1 MKEFIICFTEN
12 KWYSLDI
19 SNDDFVEDYNIS
31 IINRYYTFQ
40 VSDLIREIKSKNFKT
55 IPEII
60 NIESFDKQF
69 SQKGKDLLDF
79 KKWHILKSL
88 RKEEII
94 NSQYRVSDL
103 KDFLVKIK
111 EFIDKLKED
120 SKNELK
126 RFTDIEL
133 KINEI
138 IYKTSFEGIKI
149 DREILEKKC
158 IDLHRVIYEIK
169 NEFQF
174 SDNIFQPE
182 DLSTQAHYLKNKNYR
197 ILVSIEKTVNLLRK
211 SDIICERFNKLNR
224 LTKDL
229 KTLMILKSRLGG
241 IDFVN
246 PYFVGF
252 GSITSRIIIK
262 EPSLQNLRKE
272 NRDIIVPNDGKEL
285 FYIDYS
291 QFEASILA
299 HYSSDNLLL
308 KLINADDVYSDIVI
322 KIFNTEVNEN
332 SRKEAKILFYRYLY
346 GDTFD
351 NKKEKDLK
359 RKVESYFNKFKTLIK
374 FKEDLKNEAIKNGFV
389 STQNGNI
396 RKLDLNNENIWIL
409 SHFIQSNA
417 SYIFKKAIIETFQNV
432 EKARLLIP
440 LHDGALYEICTED
453 FEKIKAEIINIFVKT
468 FQNECKTL
476 TNPQAIEQKFHNNK
490 V

>member
-19 SNDDFVEDYNIS
+19 SNDEFTEDCNITTR
-31 IINRYYTFQ
+31 NKYYTFQ
-40 VSDLIREIKSKNFKT
+40 VSDLIREVNSKKFKT
-55 IPEII
+55 IPEIV

-94 NSQYRVSDL
+94 DSHYRVSDL
-103 KDFLVKIK
+103 KDFLLKIK
-111 EFIDKLKED
+111 DFINKLKED
-120 SKNELK
+120 SDEELE
-126 RFTDIEL
+126 RFNDIEL

-149 DREILEKKC
+149 DRDILDEKC
-158 IDLHRVIYEIK
+158 IDLHRIIYDIK

-174 SDNIFQPE
+174 SYNIFQPE
-182 DLSTQAHYLKNKNYR
+182 NYETQAQYLKKKNYK
-197 ILVSIEKTVNLLRK
+197 ILVSIEKTVSLLRK
-211 SDIICERFNKLNR
+211 SDMVCERFNKLNR

-229 KTLMILKSRLGG
+229 KTLMLLKSRLGG
-241 IDFVN
+241 VNYVN

-272 NRDIIVPNDGKEL
+272 NRDIIVPKDGKEL
-285 FYIDYS
+285 FYLDYS

-299 HYSSDNLLL
+299 HCSADNEFLMLT
-308 KLINADDVYSDIVI
+308 NSADVYSDIVS
-322 KIFNTEVNEN
+322 KIYNKEVNED
-332 SRKEAKILFYRYLY
+332 SRKEAKILFYRFLY

-351 NKKEKDLK
+351 NKKELK
-359 RKVESYFNKFKTLIK
+359 KKVESYFNRFKGLIK
-374 FKEDLKNEAIKNGFV
+374 FKENLINQAIQHGYV
-389 STQNGNI
+389 SPKNGNI

-409 SHFIQSNA
+409 SHFIQSKA
-417 SYIFKKAIIETFQNV
+417 SYIFKKAIIDTFKCVNN
-432 EKARLLIP
+432 ARLLLP
-440 LHDGALYEICTED
+440 LHDGALYEIDIED
-453 FEKIKAEIINIFVKT
+453 SEKIKPQIISIFVKT
-468 FQNECKTL
+468 FQNECNLL
-476 TNPQAIEQKFHNNK
+476 TNPQAKEQKFHNN
-490 V
+490 

>member
-19 SNDDFVEDYNIS
+19 SNDEFIEDYKIS
-31 IINRYYTFQ
+31 IRNKYYTFQ
-40 VSDLIREIKSKNFKT
+40 VSDLIREIKSKNFKA
-55 IPEII
+55 IPQIV
-60 NIESFDKQF
+60 NLESFDKQF

-94 NSQYRVSDL
+94 DSQYRVSDL
-103 KDFLVKIK
+103 NFFLLKIK
-111 EFIDKLKED
+111 DFIDKLKED
-120 SKNELK
+120 SDDELT
-126 RFTDIEL
+126 RFNDIEL

-149 DREILEKKC
+149 DRDILDKKC
-158 IDLHRVIYEIK
+158 IDLHRTIYEIK
-169 NEFQF
+169 NELQF
-174 SDNIFQPE
+174 SHNIFQPE
-182 DLSTQAHYLKNKNYR
+182 NFETQAQYLKNNNYK
-197 ILVSIEKTVNLLRK
+197 ILVSIEKTISLLRK
-211 SDIICERFNKLNR
+211 SDKICERFNKLNR

-229 KTLMILKSRLGG
+229 KTLILLKSRLGG

-272 NRDIIVPNDGKEL
+272 NRDIIVPIDGKEL

-299 HYSSDNLLL
+299 HCSTDNEFL
-308 KLINADDVYSDIVI
+308 KLANTSDVYSDIVS
-322 KIFNTEVNEN
+322 KIFNIEINED

-351 NKKEKDLK
+351 NKKELK
-359 RKVESYFNKFKTLIK
+359 RKVDSYFNRFKELIK
-374 FKEDLKNEAIKNGFV
+374 FKQDLKNQANKNGFV
-389 STQNGNI
+389 SPENGNI
-396 RKLDLNNENIWIL
+396 RKLDLDNENIWIL
-409 SHFIQSNA
+409 SHLIQSKA
-417 SYIFKKAIIETFQNV
+417 SFIFKKAIIETYKCVKN
-432 EKARLLIP
+432 ARLLIP
-440 LHDGALYEICTED
+440 LHDGALYEIDIED
-453 FEKIKAEIINIFVKT
+453 SEKIKTEIINIFVKT
-468 FQNECKTL
+468 FQNECNLL
-476 TNPQAIEQKFHNNK
+476 TNPQAKEQKFHNNYA
-490 V
+490 